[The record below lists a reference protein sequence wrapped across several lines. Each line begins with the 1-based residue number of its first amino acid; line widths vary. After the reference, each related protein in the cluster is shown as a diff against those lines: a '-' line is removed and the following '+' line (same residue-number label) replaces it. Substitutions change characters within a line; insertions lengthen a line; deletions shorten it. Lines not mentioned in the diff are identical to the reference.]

1 MRIIGGILKGRKI
14 FQPND
19 KETRPLRDL
28 VKESIFNLIA
38 HSNKFNCRVENSNI
52 LDLFCGVGSFG
63 IECVSRNA
71 KKVTFIENYKN
82 TLKVLKKNILSLKVK
97 DKIKINE
104 QSCFE
109 FLNSKNFIEEKFDI
123 IFLDPPYR
131 EEKINIL
138 IDKIKEKKILSKNG
152 ILIIHRHKK
161 DHIKITNKIKILE
174 ERNYGISKIIIGN

>member
-38 HSNKFNCRVENSNI
+38 HSSKFNCRVENSNI

-71 KKVTFIENYKN
+71 KKVTFHINCLVCQMFK
-82 TLKVLKKNILSLKVK
+82 TLKN
-97 DKIKINE
+97 
-104 QSCFE
+104 
-109 FLNSKNFIEEKFDI
+109 LNC
-123 IFLDPPYR
+123 LV
-131 EEKINIL
+131 
-138 IDKIKEKKILSKNG
+138 
-152 ILIIHRHKK
+152 
-161 DHIKITNKIKILE
+161 
-174 ERNYGISKIIIGN
+174 